1 MINNF
6 YVFTNTN
13 ILYIN
18 KFQFIKVIDEEGDE
32 ELLYEEALY
41 DGKPIKGED
50 TGDHCQDHVDIY
62 LSTFTADGEDLTEL
76 DSF

>member
-1 MINNF
+1 M
-6 YVFTNTN
+6 
-13 ILYIN
+13 
-18 KFQFIKVIDEEGDE
+18 IDEEGDE